1 MDPRTTHGAFSWN
14 ELMTTD
20 PAKAADFYHQLLGW
34 TIETLPMPQGPYRIV
49 KVDGAMGGGI
59 MGMPPGAPVTMRPCW
74 GGYITVDNVDETAAE
89 CAALGG
95 KVLVAPTD
103 IAGVGRFAVLQDP
116 QGAFFNI
123 IDYLDT

>member
-20 PAKAADFYHQLLGW
+20 PARAADFYHQLFGW
-34 TIETLPMPQGPYRIV
+34 SVETMAMPQGPYRIV
-49 KVDGAMGGGI
+49 KVDGEPAGGI
-59 MGMPPGAPVTMRPCW
+59 MGMPPGAPATMRPCW
-74 GGYITVDNVDETAAE
+74 GGYVTVDNVDEMAAE

-95 KVLVAPTD
+95 KVLVSPTD

>member
-1 MDPRTTHGAFSWN
+1 
-14 ELMTTD
+14 
-20 PAKAADFYHQLLGW
+20 
-34 TIETLPMPQGPYRIV
+34 
-49 KVDGAMGGGI
+49 MGG
-59 MGMPPGAPVTMRPCW
+59 VQSSRYPCCAD
-74 GGYITVDNVDETAAE
+74 GLMAAE